1 MTQKT
6 RSCRLIAI
14 FPRNEFNALQW
25 SSTKYQ
31 TSLRRN
37 RKELTKVALRLHNS
51 ELFHD
56 LGVNKTK
63 RPDFYLR
70 ISYIMH
76 LLCYRHSF
84 EKREDKIGYFC
95 HWMIPRPVWKISW
108 VVYIQ
113 KFHLNTRLATAADNT
128 NWILHAS
135 KRIRIIKIYI
145 SPTFLQKEMNTLYC
159 SCLWH
164 IKFHQLLP
172 RGRGIFIL
180 SILMRPN
187 KMLIY

>member
-1 MTQKT
+1 
-6 RSCRLIAI
+6 
-14 FPRNEFNALQW
+14 
-25 SSTKYQ
+25 
-31 TSLRRN
+31 
-37 RKELTKVALRLHNS
+37 
-51 ELFHD
+51 
-56 LGVNKTK
+56 
-63 RPDFYLR
+63 
-70 ISYIMH
+70 
-76 LLCYRHSF
+76 
-84 EKREDKIGYFC
+84 
-95 HWMIPRPVWKISW
+95 MIPRPVWKISW

-180 SILMRPN
+180 FILMRPN
-187 KMLIY
+187 KMLIYILIVTCLVYSWWLFLSTFSIRYSAVKLSVIHTLKSAAIGTRQWTPFKAALKHNGILYR